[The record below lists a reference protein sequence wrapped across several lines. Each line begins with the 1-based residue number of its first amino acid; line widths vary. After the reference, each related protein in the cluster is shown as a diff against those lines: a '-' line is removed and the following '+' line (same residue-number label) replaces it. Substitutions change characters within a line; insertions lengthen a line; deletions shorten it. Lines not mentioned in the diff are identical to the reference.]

1 MNNTYKSV
9 INQDL
14 IKKVNTINNNAFK
27 QQLNKLNLIK
37 GVNFN
42 TIKGTNL
49 KKISIKNIINKPIR
63 KIKISYIKRNNN
75 TYNISIENI
84 NNIQNKINIINN
96 TDIQDKEKQFNSNL
110 DYP

>member
-63 KIKISYIKRNNN
+63 KIKISSITRNNN

-96 TDIQDKEKQFNSNL
+96 TDIQDKKSNL
-110 DYP
+110 TLI